1 MKNTAA
7 RKRNQVPERY
17 LIVGIDPHKK
27 KHAAV
32 AITQDL
38 TIHTRFK
45 VENTREGLDLI
56 LQRAKIEMDK
66 TNCRGVML
74 AIETGGH
81 YWRNIAY
88 YLDDKGVPYRFINQY
103 TLKRRREGKDINKRK
118 NDYRDAEVAAQL
130 LCSGEF
136 TESVIPQGV
145 YAELRTAHN
154 NHRRLVRERTRM
166 INLLKGLLDS
176 LFPEFT
182 RVFKDPCGVTALSVL
197 STCSVPQAIAGMSQG
212 EFIAEIKTHHRGT
225 RLMQRKLREI
235 HEAAGRSIGIAAGSR
250 SLSLEVFFLIEKLA
264 LIREQLKVVDRLLV
278 ELVDETEE
286 GKYLLSVRGLG
297 YISVAGLLA
306 ELGCFTSYRTAK
318 QMIKMAGSNPIESE
332 SAGKRKQKTPMSKQG
347 RSVLR
352 CCTWTSVIPLLRLN
366 PDFRAWAKERRERP
380 AHAHPLS
387 GREVVGAASNRL
399 LRLAFALVKNKTYY
413 QLPQLAESRN

>member
-7 RKRNQVPERY
+7 RKRNQVPEGY
-17 LIVGIDPHKK
+17 LVVGIDPHKK

-32 AITQDL
+32 IITQDL
-38 TIHTRFK
+38 TIHSRFK
-45 VENTREGLDLI
+45 VDNTREGLDAI

-66 TNCRGVML
+66 KECRGVML

-88 YLDDKGVPYRFINQY
+88 YLDEKGIPYRLINQY

-136 TESVIPQGV
+136 IESVVPQGV

-154 NHRRLVRERTRM
+154 NHRRLIRERTRI

-182 RVFKDPCGVTALSVL
+182 RVFKDPCGVTALAVL
-197 STCSVPQAIAGMSQG
+197 STCSVPRVIAGMSKD
-212 EFIAEIKTHHRGT
+212 EFIAEIKTHHQRE
-225 RLMQRKLREI
+225 RLMRGKLRKL
-235 HEAAGRSIGIAAGSR
+235 HETAGTSIGIEAGAR
-250 SLSLEVFFLIEKLA
+250 SLSLEVFFLVEKLA
-264 LIREQLKVVDRLLV
+264 LIARQIKAVDRII
-278 ELVDETEE
+278 EGLVDETEE
-286 GKYLLSVRGLG
+286 GKYLLSIRGLG

-306 ELGCFTSYRTAK
+306 ELGCFSLYRTAR

-366 PDFRAWAKERRERP
+366 PDFRAWAKARRERP

-413 QLPQLAESRN
+413 QLPQLAEVSN